1 MIHHLILRPR
11 VILLVLRVVGRV
23 LHLLWWIRLRIL
35 GVLRGRWWPPK
46 VHLVEAGLHRVM
58 WWLLLLSPVSS
69 HEVGLLWHEH
79 AWGRR
84 DQVVWVSRWWVR
96 LRMVIV

>member
-1 MIHHLILRPR
+1 MRG
-11 VILLVLRVVGRV
+11 V
-23 LHLLWWIRLRIL
+23 LRIL

-46 VHLVEAGLHRVM
+46 VHLVEARLHRVM

-69 HEVGLLWHEH
+69 HEVGLLGDEH

-84 DQVVWVSRWWVR
+84 DRVVWVSRWWVR